1 MNHTPYNPSAPLYVA
16 RPFGGLQQGDLFI
29 PADHNVSQAHVEAM
43 YDTYWISHVQLG
55 QPDKHDIVLTT
66 SGFALRTNGVIIC
79 DGLPLA
85 VAQGNYFTTH
95 GKTYDG
101 EIEDVR
107 PADWETAGMNF
118 IIAVE
123 NKATCANFAQ
133 VEEEHTAMAGA
144 GTLEAEIDAILNDV
158 ADSSKPEPTETPV
171 LSLEATPE
179 DTQRRRRNRGGNV

>member
-1 MNHTPYNPSAPLYVA
+1 MNHTPYNPSVPLYVA
-16 RPFGGLQQGDLFI
+16 RPFGGLQQGDLFV

-85 VAQGNYFTTH
+85 VAQENYFTAH

-107 PADWETAGMNF
+107 PANWETAGMNVT
-118 IIAVE
+118 IAVE
-123 NKATCANFAQ
+123 DQATCANSAQ
-133 VEEEHTAMAGA
+133 VEEQPAMAGE

-158 ADSSKPEPTETPV
+158 ANPEPTETPV